1 MLLLLMSLA
10 GTIPVIICLLLLIIP
25 KLFPAHYGLFLLK
38 MSIFFF
44 LVPFQI
50 LWLKVPNSI
59 YIFIKQ
65 ITNNFFGL
73 KNNTYHTFYHH
84 IQFRIA
90 RDSWIWIPRWLLV
103 LAVLWF
109 IFFIIFLSKQ
119 IMQYYRT
126 TQMLMFYSKPIQ
138 NNSSKLFK
146 LRTTKAIPTPYSFGF
161 FHFQIILPEQ
171 VSDPDMKQMILKHES
186 CHLRHLDSFFKVLCL
201 LIICLHFYN
210 PFAYLLLFLYDTFC
224 ELRCDEYV
232 ISSLSRDERFNYSK
246 LLIELSA
253 PPTPRTP
260 AWHNSFSINNKV
272 LKWRLNN
279 IMKKKNYSRLNK
291 LFFTIIFAS
300 IILSCSTTA
309 LAYTPFRSYP
319 DTNQIAIG
327 DEITQI
333 FDDFQTS
340 SAYSADPILLS
351 DFSIY
356 DAIFITESNS
366 ITYLNLNDYSND
378 ASRAL
383 CNHAYESGRLT
394 VHQKHNNGSCTVT
407 IYKAEKCQ
415 KCQNIK
421 NRQRISQTHYDKCP
435 H

>member
-1 MLLLLMSLA
+1 
-10 GTIPVIICLLLLIIP
+10 
-25 KLFPAHYGLFLLK
+25 
-38 MSIFFF
+38 
-44 LVPFQI
+44 
-50 LWLKVPNSI
+50 
-59 YIFIKQ
+59 
-65 ITNNFFGL
+65 
-73 KNNTYHTFYHH
+73 
-84 IQFRIA
+84 
-90 RDSWIWIPRWLLV
+90 
-103 LAVLWF
+103 
-109 IFFIIFLSKQ
+109 
-119 IMQYYRT
+119 
-126 TQMLMFYSKPIQ
+126 
-138 NNSSKLFK
+138 
-146 LRTTKAIPTPYSFGF
+146 
-161 FHFQIILPEQ
+161 
-171 VSDPDMKQMILKHES
+171 
-186 CHLRHLDSFFKVLCL
+186 
-201 LIICLHFYN
+201 
-210 PFAYLLLFLYDTFC
+210 
-224 ELRCDEYV
+224 
-232 ISSLSRDERFNYSK
+232 
-246 LLIELSA
+246 
-253 PPTPRTP
+253 
-260 AWHNSFSINNKV
+260 
-272 LKWRLNN
+272 
-279 IMKKKNYSRLNK
+279 MKKKNYSRLNK